1 MRKKLADTGGVS
13 IVEMLCATIIL
24 ILLGLLL
31 NSGLQLSVKSYRELT
46 AESETQ
52 LLLATAID
60 ALADDLRYARKV
72 ETVSETDNKLKSYF
86 SDSYGKDT
94 TLTIGADGDTK
105 GQLLAAG
112 QRVLPPGAYGKGA
125 YQIQNLNITYDKDN
139 QLFTVKME
147 VIAPKIA
154 GVGAKTPDDGVIIRC
169 LNPAAAPETPGE
181 GEGTP

>member
-72 ETVSETDNKLKSYF
+72 ETESDNTLKTYF

-94 TLTIGADGDTK
+94 DIKVGESGDTT

-112 QRVLPPGAYGKGA
+112 KRVLPPGAYGKGA
-125 YQIQNLNITYDKDN
+125 YQIQNLSITYDKDK
-139 QLFTVKME
+139 QQFTVKME

-154 GVGAKTPDDGVIIRC
+154 GVGAKTPEEGVIIRC

-181 GEGTP
+181 GGETP

>member
-13 IVEMLCATIIL
+13 IVEMLCATTIL

-72 ETVSETDNKLKSYF
+72 ETEPDNTLKSYF

-94 TLTIGADGDTK
+94 AITLSSSGDTT

-112 QRVLPPGAYGKGA
+112 KRVLPPGAYGKGA
-125 YQIQNLNITYDKDN
+125 YRIQNLNITYNKDT
-139 QLFTVKME
+139 QQFTIKME

-154 GVGAKTPDDGVIIRC
+154 GVGAKTPDEGVIIRC
-169 LNPAAAPETPGE
+169 LNPAAAPEIPGE
-181 GEGTP
+181 GGETP